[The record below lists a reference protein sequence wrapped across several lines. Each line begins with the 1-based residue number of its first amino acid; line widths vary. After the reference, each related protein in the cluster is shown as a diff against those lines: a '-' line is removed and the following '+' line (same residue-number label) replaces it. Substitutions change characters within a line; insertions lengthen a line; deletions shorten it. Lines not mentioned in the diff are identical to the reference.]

1 MAVRGRDLLRNAVDV
16 APAQQ
21 DCARVD
27 TNDTPGGEGFA
38 QDRQC
43 MGVAGS
49 IFSAKLW
56 H

>member
-1 MAVRGRDLLRNAVDV
+1 MAVRGRDLLRNTVDI
-16 APAQQ
+16 APARP
-21 DCARVD
+21 DCTRVD
-27 TNDTPGGEGFA
+27 ADDAPGGEGFA